1 MTHAISQYIEI
12 IDEIHKLREKKIHK
26 FKSMLKKKVFR
37 TVDAVMKTSLIEKR
51 SSLHYCCAYMLKWQ
65 NSWCH
70 SETSTQPKCNLMQQ
84 RGYIEHEI
92 HSCWNHLFLII
103 LRYTFHFSSL
113 IKWFLIINFSPAT
126 CSMFKC
132 SNFNVHNRIYC
143 TCSIPFVAI
152 RGKSGVEIWQQ
163 RILTLKQESIRRFE
177 YGWGISVN
185 EFKNIRELFWRSNF
199 SSLRHT

>member
-1 MTHAISQYIEI
+1 MQLWKLLWSKRGPHCIIVVHICSNDKILDAIQ
-12 IDEIHKLREKKIHK
+12 KLRLSQNVI
-26 FKSMLKKKVFR
+26 SCSN
-37 TVDAVMKTSLIEKR
+37 VDNAI
-51 SSLHYCCAYMLKWQ
+51 
-65 NSWCH
+65 NF
-70 SETSTQPKCNLMQQ
+70 
-84 RGYIEHEI
+84 IEHEI